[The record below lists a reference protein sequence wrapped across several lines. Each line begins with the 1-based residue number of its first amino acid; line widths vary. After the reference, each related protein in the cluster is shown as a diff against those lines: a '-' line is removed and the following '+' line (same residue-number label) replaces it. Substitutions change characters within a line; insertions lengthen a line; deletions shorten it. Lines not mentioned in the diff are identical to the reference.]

1 MHTQT
6 GELLKRAQ
14 HQQQHQRHSRHGQQC
29 QRDHPHEAVL
39 CAGAMQR
46 GRQPLRIDAARL
58 AHPLRQRPEPS
69 VVKAD
74 DPVVAVDGAGET
86 LQSVQSDHDQP
97 STESRGRQRGDHV
110 GVHPIQSQGRIGV
123 RPKQTRQQIRIKHVS
138 ALVTE
143 RHLIGMRTHVA
154 IHAQAIPLHGSVHG
168 RDQHIRTH
176 HNRMSLLYTAHQRI
190 QRSGGTLLRYI
201 GQR

>member
-1 MHTQT
+1 
-6 GELLKRAQ
+6 
-14 HQQQHQRHSRHGQQC
+14 
-29 QRDHPHEAVL
+29 
-39 CAGAMQR
+39 MQR
-46 GRQPLRIDAARL
+46 GRQPVRIDAARL
-58 AHPLRQRPEPS
+58 AHALRQRPEPS

-86 LQSVQSDHDQP
+86 LQRVQSDHDQP
-97 STESRGRQRGDHV
+97 PAESRGRQRGNHV
-110 GVHPIQSQGRIGV
+110 GAHPIQPQCRIGI
-123 RPKQTRQQIRIKHVS
+123 RPKQTRQQVQIKHVN

-168 RDQHIRTH
+168 REQHIRTH

-190 QRSGGTLLRYI
+190 QCSGGTLLRYI